1 MNETG
6 DEIVEHEQRSTSFS
20 KTSTIMKFSKQN
32 GANGIGI
39 TDHILSNGISSVNNN
54 QLNGPELTARATL
67 TAGSSDPEVRDS
79 HVQTTISAENADLL
93 NGPDQVLP
101 ATGLFTSNA
110 NGRVKIRCEES
121 GMGTREPIS
130 VPGLLHKI
138 AQEYPNHPA
147 LVSKREDGQW
157 KEMTYK
163 EYEASVRTCAK
174 GFLKLG
180 LKRYH
185 SVCILGFNSPEWFFS
200 YLGAMY
206 AGGFAA
212 GIYTTNSSEACYYCA
227 VRSYANIIVVEDK
240 KQLDKILDFK
250 DKLPELKAIVQ
261 YHDKPEV
268 EGVISWEELMK
279 LGRGEPDVH
288 LNNVLK
294 TIGVNECC
302 SIVFTSG
309 TVGNPKAAML
319 SHDNFTWDAKT
330 IAQYMGVSKGN
341 EVLVSF
347 LPLSHVAAQILD
359 FHISIAAAATVYF
372 ADKDALKGS
381 LVKTLQ
387 EVRPTR
393 FLAVPRVWEKI
404 YEKMQE
410 IGRQS
415 GVIKR
420 AIATWAKGHGLQHY
434 LDKMNGID
442 SNTFSYMLAKRL
454 IFSRIKQALG
464 LDRCV
469 TALSGAAPISVDIKK
484 YFWSIDIPLM
494 DAFGMTETTGGH
506 TLNNEKEFRL
516 EATGKK
522 RDGVYSKIMYAD
534 EDQQGEVCINGRHV
548 FMGYLDDPEKTSEV
562 FDEEGWLHTGDLG
575 KIDEN
580 DFLYLT
586 GRIKELIITA
596 GGENIAPVLIEEEVK
611 AQLPCLSNAM
621 LIGDRKKFLS
631 ILLTLKTE
639 MNLETGEP
647 LEELAP
653 VTKQWCKE
661 LGLEASTVKD
671 VLNGANKQVMDAIQ
685 KGIDQA
691 NAKAISNAQRVQK
704 FQILPHDFSIP
715 TGEIGPTMKLKRNV
729 VLRKYADIIE
739 RFYQET

>member
-1 MNETG
+1 M
-6 DEIVEHEQRSTSFS
+6 EHEQRSTSFS
-20 KTSTIMKFSKQN
+20 KTSTTIMKFSKQN

-54 QLNGPELTARATL
+54 QLNGPELTATAML
-67 TAGSSDPEVRDS
+67 TTGNSEPEVRES
-79 HVQTTISAENADLL
+79 HVQTLISAENADFL

-101 ATGLFTSNA
+101 ATELSTSNA
-110 NGRVKIRCEES
+110 SGRVKIRFEES
-121 GMGTREPIS
+121 GTGAREPIS

-147 LVSKREDGQW
+147 LVSKGEDGRW
-157 KEMTYK
+157 KEITFK
-163 EYEASVRTCAK
+163 EYEDSVRTCAK
-174 GFLKLG
+174 GFIKLG

-185 SVCILGFNSPEWFFS
+185 SVCIMGFNSPEWFFS
-200 YLGAMY
+200 YLGAIY

-212 GIYTTNSSEACYYCA
+212 GIYTTNSSEACHYCA
-227 VRSYANIIVVEDK
+227 VRSRANIIVVEDK
-240 KQLDKILDFK
+240 KQLDKILDIK

-261 YHDKPEV
+261 YHGKPEV

-279 LGRGEPDVH
+279 IGREEPDTN

-319 SHDNFTWDAKT
+319 SHDNFTWDAET
-330 IAQYMGVSKGN
+330 IAQYMGVSKAN
-341 EVLVSF
+341 EVVVSF

-359 FHISIAAAATVYF
+359 IHIAMTGVATVYF

-410 IGRQS
+410 MGKQS

-434 LDKMNGID
+434 LDRLNGTD
-442 SNTFSYMLAKRL
+442 SNTYSYMLARKL

-469 TALSGAAPISVDIKK
+469 TTLSGAAPISVEIKK
-484 YFWSIDIPLM
+484 YFLSIDIPLM

-506 TLNNEKEFRL
+506 TLNNEREFRL

-522 RDGVYSKIMYAD
+522 RDGVYSKIMNPD
-534 EDQQGEVCINGRHV
+534 EDQQGEVCLNGRHI
-548 FMGYLDDPEKTSEV
+548 FMGYLDDPDKTSEAL
-562 FDEEGWLHTGDLG
+562 DEEGWLHTGDLG

-580 DFLYLT
+580 YFLYLT

-596 GGENIAPVLIEEEVK
+596 GGENIAPVLIEDEVK
-611 AQLPCLSNAM
+611 AQLPCISNAM
-621 LIGDRKKFLS
+621 LIGDRRKFLS

-661 LGLEASTVKD
+661 LGLEARTMKD
-671 VLNGANKQVMDAIQ
+671 VLDGPNKQVMDAIQ
-685 KGIDQA
+685 KGINQA

-704 FQILPHDFSIP
+704 FQILSHDFSIP

-729 VLRKYADIIE
+729 VLKKYADIIE